1 MARQRQMEKANVPG
15 KWTIHLPFTLSPGK
29 TISLLDEDHQ
39 SQIGQWECRLSGGGQ
54 SYTLKVFG
62 LPDRDKAEAFVQRL
76 GGSLLWARVT
86 VQTGIHFDL
95 NLDKVAY
102 FEDPKAAARN
112 IFGPETERRVD
123 CIIDSA
129 RTAVYPSDKQ
139 IATITAGAVTATQ
152 GIPPD
157 RFVLALAEGICLPNA
172 AQIVENDRVRLAS
185 EIYSHSHF
193 ESSLKSRFLG
203 QMTVLEV
210 LAERPQQPENLQ
222 NLIEK
227 WALEIDTAEQH
238 SDDPDEKK
246 SLQRLK
252 SRIRDLKEESIT
264 ESVRILVGKALRA
277 LKDPKTAELV
287 GRIGPL
293 YGVRSGIT
301 HGRRVDIG
309 QSPVE
314 LQEVVSKTLRAV
326 MKQPSL
332 LTESERAS

>member
-1 MARQRQMEKANVPG
+1 MEKANVPR

-76 GGSLLWARVT
+76 GGSLLWTRVS

-95 NLDKVAY
+95 NLDKLIY

-112 IFGPETERRVD
+112 IFGPETERKVD

-172 AQIVENDRVRLAS
+172 AQIVENERIRLAS

-210 LAERPQQPENLQ
+210 LSERPQQPSCLQ
-222 NLIEK
+222 DRIDRWAIEIEE
-227 WALEIDTAEQH
+227 ARRR
-238 SDDPDEKK
+238 SRDPDEKR
-246 SLQRLK
+246 SLERLT
-252 SRIRDLKEESIT
+252 SRIHGLKEESIT
-264 ESVRILVGKALRA
+264 ESVRIIVRKALA
-277 LKDPKTAELV
+277 YLEDTKASELV
-287 GRIGPL
+287 SRIGPL
-293 YGVRSGIT
+293 YGIRSGMV
-301 HGRRVDIG
+301 HGTSVDLG
-309 QSPVE
+309 QSPAQ
-314 LQEVVSKTLRAV
+314 LQEIVSKTLSAV
-326 MKQPSL
+326 MRYPAL
-332 LTESERAS
+332 LTESDGIT